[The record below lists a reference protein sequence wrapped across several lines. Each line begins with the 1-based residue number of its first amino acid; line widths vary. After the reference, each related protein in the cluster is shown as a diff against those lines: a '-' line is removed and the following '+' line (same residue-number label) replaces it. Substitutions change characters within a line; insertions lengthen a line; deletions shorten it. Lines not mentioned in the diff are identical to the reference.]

1 MKQPHILAIGS
12 FAVHGTASLKTF
24 ISILGEKILPVPSLL
39 LNGLTNMG
47 MVKKFE
53 PPFDE
58 LLKSTF
64 ELAEFRKLDLVLYIG
79 YLGNANQ
86 VDVIMQMIQQ
96 YKSIIK
102 TIIID
107 PVCGDH
113 GLKYVPNAVIECWPR
128 LIVLADMVF
137 PNMTELK
144 ILTDNPQ
151 DAQFELDWLK
161 LQFEIKYPKTKL
173 IITSITTNEDNI
185 GFEVAGDGGFTYM
198 HALLP
203 KNYGGTGDAF
213 LAQFILNY
221 FYKNTSFNA
230 ALKLAAD
237 QTFTFIENSI
247 AKTSDDLILE
257 P

>member
-47 MVKKFE
+47 LVKKFE

-79 YLGNANQ
+79 YLGNAHQ
-86 VDVIMQMIQQ
+86 VDGILEVIQQ
-96 YKSIIK
+96 YRPLIK

-113 GLKYVPNAVIECWPR
+113 GRKYVPDTVIARWPE
-128 LIVLADMVF
+128 LIVLADMAF
-137 PNMTELK
+137 PNITELK
-144 ILTDNPQ
+144 ILTDNAP
-151 DAQFELDWLK
+151 DADVELDWLK

-173 IITSITTNEDNI
+173 IITSITTDHDNI
-185 GFEVAGDGGFTYM
+185 GFEVSGDKGFTYM

-213 LAQFILNY
+213 LALFLLDY
-221 FYKNTSFNA
+221 FYKKKAFEN

-237 QTFTFIENSI
+237 QTFTLIENSI
-247 AKTSDDLILE
+247 GAASDDLIIEL
-257 P
+257 